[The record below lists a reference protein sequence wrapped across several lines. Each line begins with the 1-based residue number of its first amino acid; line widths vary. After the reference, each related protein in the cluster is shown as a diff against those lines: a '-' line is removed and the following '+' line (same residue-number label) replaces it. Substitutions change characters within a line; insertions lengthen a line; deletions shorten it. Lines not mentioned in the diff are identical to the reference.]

1 MKPDEIATRADVQAL
16 NEKLTRIETTL
27 QSIAGI
33 KPDDDELLDRQ
44 EVARMLRVSVA
55 TIGIMT
61 HDGRL
66 RGAWVGRQ
74 IRYRRKD
81 VMKALDSIKDKQY
94 KR

>member
-1 MKPDEIATRADVQAL
+1 MQTNEIATRADIQL
-16 NEKLTRIETTL
+16 LQEKLTKIETTL

-66 RGAWVGRQ
+66 KGARVGRQ

-81 VMKALDSIKDKQY
+81 VMKALDDIKDKQY

>member
-1 MKPDEIATRADVQAL
+1 MRPDEIATRADIQL
-16 NEKLTRIETTL
+16 LLEKFEKFETTL
-27 QSIAGI
+27 ASIAGI

-55 TIGIMT
+55 TVGIMT

-66 RGAWVGRQ
+66 RGARVGRQ

-81 VMKALDSIKDKQY
+81 VMKALDDIKDKQY

>member
-1 MKPDEIATRADVQAL
+1 MRPDEIATRADIQL
-16 NEKLTRIETTL
+16 LREKLEKIETTL
-27 QSIAGI
+27 ASIAGI

-44 EVARMLRVSVA
+44 EVAKMLRVSAA
-55 TIGIMT
+55 TVGIMT

-66 RGAWVGRQ
+66 KGARVGRQ

-81 VMKALDSIKDKQY
+81 VLKALDVIKNSQY